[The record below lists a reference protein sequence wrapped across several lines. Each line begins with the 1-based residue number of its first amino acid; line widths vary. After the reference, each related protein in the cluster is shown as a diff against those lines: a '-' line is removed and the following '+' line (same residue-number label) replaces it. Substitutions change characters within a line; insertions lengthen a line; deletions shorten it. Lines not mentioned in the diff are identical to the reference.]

1 MRGKN
6 QASILLFV
14 LQQKTKDRPM
24 QTLIKISAIAATVVA
39 SIALG
44 GPASAQNIYT
54 GGKAGAYF
62 GTLCPGL
69 LEGLRTEGFTPT
81 CVESAGSL
89 DNIQRLL
96 ADPTGVAMVQTDA
109 FANWAAANPQ
119 EAKKIVAI
127 RSDLASEGVYFVSKN
142 VKEFPDVVRLITRI
156 KIVLPPKTSGA
167 AQTWENLKQ
176 ILPRVFAKV
185 DPSQVTYAENAAK
198 AVDMALASDNTIALF
213 VQLPDPENQI
223 FKTIVLK
230 NGNFVPLAAR
240 AILTQKVGDQQV
252 YALETRPVTKAGV
265 ISNAVDVTT
274 IATPILLITQATE
287 NVPEAGNARVNHEDL
302 IKIIKG
308 MPKDKLL
315 PKSGAT
321 VSLFNRA
328 FTASA
333 EAATKL
339 TEKAEQAINSLK

>member
-1 MRGKN
+1 
-6 QASILLFV
+6 
-14 LQQKTKDRPM
+14 M
-24 QTLIKISAIAATVVA
+24 QTLIRISAIAATVAA
-39 SIALG
+39 SIALAG
-44 GPASAQNIYT
+44 TASAQNIYT

-81 CVESAGSL
+81 CTESAGSL

-109 FANWAAANPQ
+109 FAYWAAANPE
-119 EAKKIVAI
+119 EAKKIVVI

-142 VKEFPDVVRLITRI
+142 VQEFPEVVRLITRV

-176 ILPRVFAKV
+176 ILPRVFTKV

-198 AVDMALASDNTIALF
+198 AVEMALANDNTIALF
-213 VQLPDPENQI
+213 VQLPDPSNEI
-223 FKTIVLK
+223 FKTIVEK
-230 NGNFVPLAAR
+230 KGYFIPLAAR
-240 AILTQKVGDQQV
+240 AILAQKVGGQPV
-252 YALETRPVTKAGV
+252 YTLETRPVTKAGV
-265 ISNAVDVTT
+265 IANAVEVTT
-274 IATPILLITQATE
+274 VATPIMLITQATE
-287 NVPEAGNARVNHEDL
+287 NVPEGGNARVNHDDL

-333 EAATKL
+333 DMATKL
-339 TEKAEQAINSLK
+339 TEKAEQAIVSLK

>member
-1 MRGKN
+1 
-6 QASILLFV
+6 
-14 LQQKTKDRPM
+14 M
-24 QTLIKISAIAATVVA
+24 QTLIRISAIAATVVVA
-39 SIALG
+39 GIAFAG
-44 GPASAQNIYT
+44 AASAQNIYT

-69 LEGLRTEGFTPT
+69 LEGLRAEGFTPT

-109 FANWAAANPQ
+109 FANWAAANPE
-119 EAKKIVAI
+119 EAKKIVTI

-142 VKEFPDVVRLITRI
+142 VQEFPEVVRIITRV

-176 ILPRVFAKV
+176 ILPRVFTKV

-198 AVDMALASDNTIALF
+198 AVEMALANDNTIALF
-213 VQLPDPENQI
+213 VQLPDPSNEI
-223 FKTIVLK
+223 FKTIVEK
-230 NGNFVPLAAR
+230 KGHFIPLAAR
-240 AILTQKVGDQQV
+240 AILAQKVGDQPV
-252 YALETRPVTKAGV
+252 YTLETRPVTKAGV
-265 ISNAVDVTT
+265 IANAVEVTT
-274 IATPILLITQATE
+274 VATPIMLITQATE
-287 NVPEAGNARVNHEDL
+287 NVPESGNARVNHEDL
-302 IKIIKG
+302 IKIVKG
-308 MPKDKLL
+308 TPKDKLL

-328 FTASA
+328 FTASVDV
-333 EAATKL
+333 ATRL
-339 TEKAEQAINSLK
+339 TEKAEQAINSIK